1 MYTDSKP
8 PEVTALNEAEAR
20 KVKNIRKQAAAL
32 KKRKQGSP
40 LMRFVIMVT
49 GAVFVFYCLCS
60 IVITQAEIAEK
71 KQELD
76 VLAEK
81 AERLEEENAEYLSIL
96 SEEDERAF
104 MERYAIE
111 VLGYAY
117 PSERRFYDTAGK

>member
-1 MYTDSKP
+1 M
-8 PEVTALNEAEAR
+8 NEANAR
-20 KVKNIRKQAAAL
+20 KAEKIKKNAKAMRKKQLRKNGKQA
-32 KKRKQGSP
+32 SP
-40 LMRFVIMVT
+40 LMRLVITVT
-49 GAVFVFYCLCS
+49 SFVFVMYCVTS
-60 IVITQAEIAEK
+60 IIMTQAEIAEK

-104 MERYAIE
+104 MERYAVE

-117 PSERRFYDTAGK
+117 PNERRFYDTAGQ